1 MGFRERVV
9 ADVARI
15 LGATGE
21 FAETF
26 ALNGTDVR
34 GIFEEGDTR
43 FYRGSPG
50 GVLNGASDGGGSRL
64 ALIHIPASVTVSVGD
79 IVTRGGREWY
89 VSRPLSLGIGLSTW
103 EVRAAEFPIGG

>member
-1 MGFRERVV
+1 VGFRERVT

-21 FAETF
+21 FGETF
-26 ALNGTDVR
+26 TVGGTSVR

-50 GVLNGASDGGGSRL
+50 GILNGASDGGGSRL
-64 ALIHIPASVTVSVGD
+64 GLIHIPSSAVIAVGD